1 MRLASRYGFALV
13 PNQADNPGP
22 VNVVSPAGGLCY
34 KVSVANKLDLLSTTA
49 RELARAAATWFV
61 ATKGAGLATAVHRD
75 AVCRASFTPEGLGA
89 GPRAA
94 AIWRAHAALQ
104 LPTCVANQNEDA
116 AHGAIHKRLLQ
127 LHDGHTIESVSLPM
141 GHGRRSLCV
150 STQVGCARG
159 CTFCETGRLGL
170 LRNLSAGEIVAQVTT
185 QLQHTSVDQI
195 VFQGMGEP
203 LDNLDALLAAMR
215 VLHDPSGIGLA
226 QDRMTVCTVGHVP
239 GIDALRELG
248 WKRLG
253 LSLSLNSA
261 DESRRAELMP
271 HSVRYSLDEIQQALM
286 RYRQRKNLA
295 LGVHWCLLPGI
306 NDTTRDADQIA
317 QFMAP
322 LGRAFLHVIPFN
334 PGSDPIA
341 AAPSE
346 AQVVH
351 FVGLLRDR
359 GVAVRRRITKGRS
372 VMAGCGQL
380 GSTNGP
386 STASS
391 TI

>member
-1 MRLASRYGFALV
+1 MDKKALSDGD
-13 PNQADNPGP
+13 PGSNPG
-22 VNVVSPAGGLCY
+22 NATPATGP
-34 KVSVANKLDLLSTTA
+34 KTLDLLATTA
-49 RELARAAATWFV
+49 SELARAAATWFG
-61 ATKGAGLATAVHRD
+61 TSKGAGLARAVHRD
-75 AVCRASFTPEGLGA
+75 AVCKATFSPEDLGA

-94 AIWRAHAALQ
+94 AVWRAHATMQ
-104 LPTCVANQNEDA
+104 LPTVVAEQNEDA
-116 AHGAIHKRLLQ
+116 GHGAIHKRLLQ
-127 LHDGHTIESVSLPM
+127 LRDGRTIESVSLPM
-141 GHGRRSLCV
+141 GHDRRSLCV

-170 LRNLSAGEIVAQVTT
+170 LRNLTAGEIVAQVTL
-185 QLQHTSVDQI
+185 QRQHTTVDQI

-215 VLHDPSGIGLA
+215 VLHDPNGIGLA

-271 HSVRYSLDEIQQALM
+271 HSVRYSLLEIQQALM

-306 NDTTRDADQIA
+306 NDTARDADQIA
-317 QFMAP
+317 EFLAP
-322 LGRAFLHVIPFN
+322 LGRTFLHVIPFN
-334 PGSDPIA
+334 PGHEPI
-341 AAPSE
+341 
-346 AQVVH
+346 
-351 FVGLLRDR
+351 
-359 GVAVRRRITKGRS
+359 
-372 VMAGCGQL
+372 
-380 GSTNGP
+380 
-386 STASS
+386 TALP
-391 TI
+391 

>member
-1 MRLASRYGFALV
+1 MVCALV
-13 PNQADNPGP
+13 PMQVDKKAVSDGDPGNATP
-22 VNVVSPAGGLCY
+22 TTRP
-34 KVSVANKLDLLSTTA
+34 KTLDLLATTA
-49 RELARAAATWFV
+49 SELARAAATWFG
-61 ATKGAGLATAVHRD
+61 TSKGAGLARAVHRD
-75 AVCRASFTPEGLGA
+75 AVCKATFSPEDLGA

-94 AIWRAHAALQ
+94 AVWRAHASMQ
-104 LPTCVANQNEDA
+104 LPTVVAHQNEDA
-116 AHGAIHKRLLQ
+116 VHGAIHKRLLQ
-127 LHDGHTIESVSLPM
+127 LRDGRTIESVSLPM
-141 GHGRRSLCV
+141 GHDRRSLCV

-170 LRNLSAGEIVAQVTT
+170 LRNLTAGEIVAQVTL
-185 QLQHTSVDQI
+185 QRQHTTVDQI

-215 VLHDPSGIGLA
+215 VLHDPNGIGLA

-271 HSVRYSLDEIQQALM
+271 HSVRYSLLEIQQALM

-306 NDTTRDADQIA
+306 NDTARDADQIA
-317 QFMAP
+317 EFLAP
-322 LGRAFLHVIPFN
+322 LGRTFLHVIPFN
-334 PGSDPIA
+334 PGHEPIA
-341 AAPSE
+341 ALPSE
-346 AQVVH
+346 AEVVH

-359 GVAVRRRITKGRS
+359 GIAVRRRITKGRS

-380 GSTNGP
+380 GSTTQ
-386 STASS
+386 TAV
-391 TI
+391 